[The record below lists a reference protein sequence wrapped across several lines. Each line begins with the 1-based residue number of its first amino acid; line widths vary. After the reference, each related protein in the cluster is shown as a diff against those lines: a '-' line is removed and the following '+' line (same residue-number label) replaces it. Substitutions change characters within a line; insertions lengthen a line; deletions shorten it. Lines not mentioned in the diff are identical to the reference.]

1 MIRLL
6 RRQPAMWR
14 RAYPSQAAKFSTPSS
29 TSVEQFMMTK
39 MTCTLGPASN
49 EQSVVQALNDNG
61 MSIARLNFSHNPRG
75 NYEYVTNL
83 INLVRNCEGMHRRVL
98 ARNYNQVAVL
108 LDTKGPEIRTG
119 VVEGYVPGEKNMYV
133 TLVDGAEVLVT
144 TNPEFKEK
152 VSNET
157 IYLDYQQIG
166 STVQPGS
173 CILLDDGLIGLEV
186 KKINSDLQ
194 DANGD
199 PYCEVV
205 CTVSNGGEL
214 GSVKGVNIPNTT
226 LQLPSMTEKD
236 KEDILW
242 GIKSNEIDIVAAS
255 FVRKAGDVRSVKAYM
270 ERCISQARQDGDIAK
285 DQEIVRPAIVSKIEN
300 KEGVDN
306 FEEILA
312 ESDGIMV
319 ARGDLGVEIPFA
331 ELLILQKKMVRLC
344 NLAGKPVIVAT
355 QMLDSMQR
363 NPRPTRAEVTDVGNA
378 VLDGSDC
385 VMLSGESA
393 NGQYPEL
400 SAKTMKTIVSQAD
413 EALDKRWGFS
423 NIGQRRKEMSEAIL
437 SNATSLESICM
448 AAVNMASQT
457 DSDLIIAISRKGSTV
472 KQLAKYKPN
481 VPIMAFVP
489 TPQIG
494 RRLVMHRGVY
504 PIVMESTAADDEHER
519 VVEAMRTA
527 KEIGWLLPNHRVVVV
542 DAELWDLES
551 VSKKTKANC
560 IKIFTV

>member
-1 MIRLL
+1 
-6 RRQPAMWR
+6 
-14 RAYPSQAAKFSTPSS
+14 
-29 TSVEQFMMTK
+29 MTK
-39 MTCTLGPASN
+39 MVCTLGPASN
-49 EQSVVQALNDNG
+49 EQSVVQSLSDNG
-61 MSIARLNFSHNPRG
+61 MSVARLNFSHVPRG
-75 NYEYVTNL
+75 EYEYTREF
-83 INLVRNCEGMHRRVL
+83 IKLVRRCEGMHRRTL
-98 ARNYNQVAVL
+98 SRDYNMVAVL

-119 VVEGYVPGEKNMYV
+119 VVEGYVRGEKNLYV
-133 TLVDGAEVLVT
+133 SLDDGAKVVVT
-144 TNPEFKEK
+144 TNDELKEK
-152 VSNET
+152 VSKDVL
-157 IYLDYQQIG
+157 YVDYKAIG
-166 STVQPGS
+166 TTVKAGDR
-173 CILLDDGLIGLEV
+173 ILLDDGLIGLEIDSV
-186 KKINSDLQ
+186 SATLTNSSGED
-194 DANGD
+194 
-199 PYCEVV
+199 YVEVE
-205 CTVSNGGEL
+205 CTVSNGGDL

-242 GIKSNEIDIVAAS
+242 AVKLNEVDIVAAS
-255 FVRKAGDVRSVKAYM
+255 FVRKAGDVRSVKAYL
-270 ERCISQARQDGDIAK
+270 ERCIQQARADGDIPK
-285 DQEIVRPAIVSKIEN
+285 GEQVVRPSVISKIEN

-344 NLAGKPVIVAT
+344 NLAGKPVVVAT

-378 VLDGSDC
+378 VLDGADC

-393 NGQYPEL
+393 NGQYPTL
-400 SAKTMKTIVSQAD
+400 SAKTMRTIVSHAD

-423 NIGQRRKEMSEAIL
+423 NIGQRRKEMGEAIFD
-437 SNATSLESICM
+437 NATSLESICH
-448 AAVNMASQT
+448 AAVNMAKQT
-457 DSDLIIAISRKGSTV
+457 NSDLIIAISRKGSTV

-494 RRLVMHRGVY
+494 RRLIMHRGVY
-504 PIVMESTAADDEHER
+504 PIVMQSTDTDDEHER

>member
-1 MIRLL
+1 
-6 RRQPAMWR
+6 
-14 RAYPSQAAKFSTPSS
+14 
-29 TSVEQFMMTK
+29 
-39 MTCTLGPASN
+39 
-49 EQSVVQALNDNG
+49 
-61 MSIARLNFSHNPRG
+61 
-75 NYEYVTNL
+75 
-83 INLVRNCEGMHRRVL
+83 
-98 ARNYNQVAVL
+98 
-108 LDTKGPEIRTG
+108 
-119 VVEGYVPGEKNMYV
+119 
-133 TLVDGAEVLVT
+133 
-144 TNPEFKEK
+144 
-152 VSNET
+152 
-157 IYLDYQQIG
+157 
-166 STVQPGS
+166 
-173 CILLDDGLIGLEV
+173 
-186 KKINSDLQ
+186 
-194 DANGD
+194 
-199 PYCEVV
+199 
-205 CTVSNGGEL
+205 
-214 GSVKGVNIPNTT
+214 
-226 LQLPSMTEKD
+226 
-236 KEDILW
+236 
-242 GIKSNEIDIVAAS
+242 
-255 FVRKAGDVRSVKAYM
+255 M

-448 AAVNMASQT
+448 AAVNMASQVREAEESFFLLSPVTLRHTCLTSLQRPLTSQT

-527 KEIGWLLPNHRVVVV
+527 KVRRVCHARSSPLHQKRVINSI
-542 DAELWDLES
+542 LS
-551 VSKKTKANC
+551 
-560 IKIFTV
+560 FTP